1 MGRLLRLGGV
11 ALAAGGMAVAGQ
23 STALA
28 FSSGSIGYD
37 ISYVQC
43 GQPYPSGA
51 FGIVGV
57 DTGWPFIS
65 ALHPGNPCLASEFAH
80 QAGTG
85 LYVNTGYDPSY
96 TDSNHTTSAC
106 SLQSASVFGTSAQKA
121 AWAAGCSEAEK
132 DLDYVASQGITAPSS
147 WWLDVETENSWCGQP
162 GTNCSDLS
170 LNQYAIQGLVD
181 RIAAASTAP
190 IGIYSTPSQ
199 WSRIVGNR
207 VVTGLTADWVATSVR
222 SAKRAAAYCASTYG
236 FSGDRVALVQYL
248 TSSVD
253 RDLAC

>member
-1 MGRLLRLGGV
+1 MTL
-11 ALAAGGMAVAGQ
+11 AGQ
-23 STALA
+23 SSALA
-28 FSSGSIGYD
+28 FSSGSTGYD

-43 GQPYPSGA
+43 GQSYPTGA

-65 ALHPGNPCLASEFAH
+65 SVHPGNPCLASEFAH
-80 QAGTG
+80 QAGSG

-96 TDSNHTTSAC
+96 TDASHTTSGCA
-106 SLQSASVFGTSAQKA
+106 LESANVFGTSAQKA
-121 AWAAGCSEAEK
+121 AWAAGCSEAAK
-132 DLDYVASQGITAPSS
+132 DLDYVASQGVAGSS
-147 WWLDVETENSWCGQP
+147 GWWLDVETSNSWCGQP
-162 GTNCSDLS
+162 GTNCIDLT

-181 RIAAASTAP
+181 TLAANSTAP
-190 IGIYSTPSQ
+190 IGIYSTPAQ
-199 WSRIVGNR
+199 WSSIVGNA
-207 VVTGLTADWVATSVR
+207 VVTGLTADWVATSAR
-222 SAKRAAAYCASTYG
+222 SARRAAAYCSSTYG